1 MNEVKLKEIKGG
13 KKRYLLLLF
22 LIPIFAAACIMTNKG
37 KVNKPRFKGEIAAA
51 NGSLNIDGEMSE
63 EELAALQGEMSMKV
77 KESEIAFKVNSS
89 PVAADGQMNIMFES
103 PDNNLSILMFS
114 VILDE
119 SQEVVYETDKALP
132 PGSSVEFCSIKELP
146 KGSHKATVAITSYSP
161 ETREKRGELMVGIT
175 INV

>member
-1 MNEVKLKEIKGG
+1 MNEEKSKEISSG

-22 LIPIFAAACIMTNKG
+22 LISILAATFYTVKSSG
-37 KVNKPRFKGEIAAA
+37 TRKPMFKGEIAAA

-63 EELAALQGEMSMKV
+63 EELAALRSEMSRKV

-89 PVAADGQMNIMFES
+89 PVASDGQMNIMFES
-103 PDNNLSILMFS
+103 PDNNVSILMFS

-119 SQEVVYETDKALP
+119 SAEVVYETDKALP